1 MKFEEKLM
9 SLRKTKGWSQEDL
22 ANQIGVSRQTISKW
36 ESSQTIPDMNKL
48 IEMSKIF
55 EISVD
60 ELINDDNK
68 EEKAEEK
75 TTVFSKINLKPTNI
89 LLIVACILILIGLI
103 ISILLYI
110 NKDSEELYV
119 EDILMITYSFTMNE
133 NVYVTEIY
141 SFNKNDECIG
151 NSIYLEIINNNDYN
165 TIVKEITESSNQER
179 DMLYNIILND
189 NHITWSKK
197 IYQKDTKEKVLKEKQ
212 ESLSNVQDLKIIDM

>member
-110 NKDSEELYV
+110 NKDLEELYV
-119 EDILMITYSFTMNE
+119 EDILMITYSFTMTE

-141 SFNKNDECIG
+141 SFNKDDECVG
-151 NSIYLEIINNNDYN
+151 NNVYLNVNNKNDFD
-165 TIVKEITESSNQER
+165 TIVKEITNSQDTELDLR
-179 DMLYNIILND
+179 DSIILND
-189 NHITWSKK
+189 LEITWSQKTHLQLNKRK
-197 IYQKDTKEKVLKEKQ
+197 ILEEKQ